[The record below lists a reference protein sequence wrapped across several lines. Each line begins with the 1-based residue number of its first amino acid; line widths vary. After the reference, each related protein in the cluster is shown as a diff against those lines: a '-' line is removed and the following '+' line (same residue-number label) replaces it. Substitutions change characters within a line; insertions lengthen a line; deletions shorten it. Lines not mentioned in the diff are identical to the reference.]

1 MRDPVEVVTK
11 IGAPPATAFDLE
23 LDVDVHAASMARSRE
38 VADTRGGERQ
48 LGLGDVVTF
57 RARHFGV
64 TWTLTSRVTE
74 HDRPRRFVDEQV
86 SGPFRR
92 MRHEHTFE
100 AVGPDHCRMTDRM
113 WVSLP
118 LGPAGRLVARVVV
131 RPYLRR
137 LLRQRAAHVSELAER
152 LHRRR

>member
-1 MRDPVEVVTK
+1 MVTE
-11 IGAPPATAFDLE
+11 IGAPPSTAFDLE
-23 LDVDVHAASMARSRE
+23 LDVDVHAASMGRSRE
-38 VADTRGGERQ
+38 VADTRGGERR

-57 RARHFGV
+57 RARHLGL

-74 HDRPRRFVDEQV
+74 HDRPWRFVDEQV

-92 MRHEHTFE
+92 MRHEHVFE
-100 AVGPDHCRMTDRM
+100 ASGPDGCRMTDRM

-118 LGPAGRLVARVVV
+118 LGPAGSLVARVVA

-137 LLRQRAAHVSELAER
+137 LLRQRAAHVKQLAEQ